1 MTGNEPGEGVY
12 ISVSA
17 VVLRLSSTRRRKWL
31 RIKPVKDKARYGKWG
46 NASPDSS
53 HSTDSREL
61 ACRMKADNELDGW
74 KVITTES
81 GVLGLRV

>member
-1 MTGNEPGEGVY
+1 M
-12 ISVSA
+12 
-17 VVLRLSSTRRRKWL
+17 
-31 RIKPVKDKARYGKWG
+31 KDKARYGKWG